1 MEDMQHLTN
10 TKNGIPPSAKAEGIL
25 EKLENIRSKD
35 SKIRGYSEKNQWAF
49 AQFGSMLRYKCA
61 LRGIPLFEVDPAYT
75 SQTCSR
81 CQTKRQAVRLPNLWT

>member
-1 MEDMQHLTN
+1 MVDYAATHRRAVVM
-10 TKNGIPPSAKAEGIL
+10 
-25 EKLENIRSKD
+25 EKLENVRSKD

-75 SQTCSR
+75 SQTAHDAEVSTN
-81 CQTKRQAVRLPNLWT
+81 QTASSLSA